1 MTTIFIISLATV
13 LAPIAINGAI
23 AYFRPGAPAQEVKA
37 KKVELAPANPWEYV
51 GSKETDYTAP
61 SSWEHVDDVPA
72 RDTNVEADNELP
84 TVDVT
89 PVTSTTLAQDATFTT
104 TVDNV
109 IGGTDFVSGSVVTL
123 AHVDV
128 DGVEFVNVPPVVPDV
143 PVEVPPVAPDVPLK
157 VEPPTDTPDVPVE
170 VPPVN
175 PEVPLTDESVTVY
188 WEEWEHY
195 EKSVT
200 ITDFSWC
207 FDSTYIKDGFVES
220 TYMSAYEYRADTV
233 ADYYRNSVGV
243 EYFAESTAVSECFFE
258 EYSVTVG
265 DLDGYGFNGDLDSY
279 TAISASVSV
288 HAETV
293 SETISAGSL
302 VITK

>member
-1 MTTIFIISLATV
+1 MTTMFIISLATV

-51 GSKETDYTAP
+51 GTQDPEYTAP
-61 SSWEHVDDVPA
+61 SSWAHVDDVPV
-72 RDTNVEADNELP
+72 RDNSVEADNELP

-89 PVTSTTLAQDATFTT
+89 PVTLAQDATFTT

-128 DGVEFVNVPPVVPDV
+128 DGVEFVNVPPVVP
-143 PVEVPPVAPDVPLK
+143 PVAPDVPLK
-157 VEPPTDTPDVPVE
+157 VEPPTDTPNVPVE

-188 WEEWEHY
+188 WEEWTHY

-200 ITDFSWC
+200 IMDFSWC
-207 FDSTYIKDGFVES
+207 FDATYTENGFVES
-220 TYMSAYEYRADTV
+220 EYVSVYEYRADTV
-233 ADYYRNSVGV
+233 ADYYRNSVGT
-243 EYFAESTAVSECFFE
+243 EYFTESTAVSECFFE
-258 EYSVTVG
+258 EYSLACG
-265 DLDGYGFNGDLDSY
+265 DFDGYGFDGYNY
-279 TAISASVSV
+279 TAISASVSM
-288 HAETV
+288 HSEIV
-293 SETISAGSL
+293 SETISEGSL